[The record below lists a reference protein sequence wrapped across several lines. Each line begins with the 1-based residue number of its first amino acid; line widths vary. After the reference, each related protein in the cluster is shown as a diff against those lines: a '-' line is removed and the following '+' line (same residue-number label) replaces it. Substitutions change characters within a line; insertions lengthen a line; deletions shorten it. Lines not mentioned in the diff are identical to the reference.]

1 MILSGTVTLL
11 IHFYLLNVCT
21 FLFLCVVW
29 YDCRVKM
36 FCSSWLFVWREFVFI
51 LCHLYFTRTLMC
63 QPWFP
68 YQMNIVSLTV
78 TKRMPLVAHELLI
91 LSGHL
96 WLLLNLVFCVCGTW
110 YFCTFLAILL
120 SVRLITPV
128 AFSNCLA
135 LRWTYDD
142 KRIRGTLKQTT
153 WQRMV
158 ENEMMKRKNVKG
170 DWKEDKNKKLWK
182 RLVIALCADRH
193 GVNESVNIEW
203 TSLQLVYFD
212 RIRFRNHS
220 SKKWDQNNF
229 HGIDYRTLKFYSYL
243 KFVRRFNIIER
254 RFDSCHCHWQ
264 WNRHEFQK

>member
-1 MILSGTVTLL
+1 
-11 IHFYLLNVCT
+11 
-21 FLFLCVVW
+21 
-29 YDCRVKM
+29 
-36 FCSSWLFVWREFVFI
+36 
-51 LCHLYFTRTLMC
+51 
-63 QPWFP
+63 
-68 YQMNIVSLTV
+68 MNIVSLTV

-170 DWKEDKNKKLWK
+170 D
-182 RLVIALCADRH
+182 
-193 GVNESVNIEW
+193 
-203 TSLQLVYFD
+203 
-212 RIRFRNHS
+212 
-220 SKKWDQNNF
+220 
-229 HGIDYRTLKFYSYL
+229 
-243 KFVRRFNIIER
+243 
-254 RFDSCHCHWQ
+254 
-264 WNRHEFQK
+264 